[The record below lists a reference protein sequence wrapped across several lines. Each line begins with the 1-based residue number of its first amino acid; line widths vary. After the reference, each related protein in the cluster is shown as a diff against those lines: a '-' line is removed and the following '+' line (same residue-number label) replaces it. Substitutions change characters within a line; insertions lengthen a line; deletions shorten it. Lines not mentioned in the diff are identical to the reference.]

1 MLFMIVEHY
10 RDADP
15 VPVYQRFRDHGRL
28 APDGLVY
35 IASWVDES
43 LSICYQVMEAP
54 SRDLVD
60 AWIARWSDLVE
71 FEVVPVMTSA
81 EAAARV
87 APAP

>member
-15 VPVYQRFRDHGRL
+15 VPVYRRFRDHGRL

>member
-15 VPVYQRFRDHGRL
+15 VPVYRRFRDQGRL

-43 LSICYQVMEAP
+43 LSTCYQVMEAP

-60 AWIARWSDLVE
+60 AWIARWTDLVE

-81 EAAARV
+81 DAAARV
-87 APAP
+87 GPAL